1 MINVSRDVMLIWAC
15 LQIMDLWFECS
26 IGPVVLGTLFGIMSG
41 LSATITGIVA
51 QAILHNWV
59 EHVILD
65 LGGGLVNILLPI
77 GLVFYLSLL
86 PGMSLLHWLYFLP
99 WLKLALVIVVGR
111 LIIRYKLVLSF
122 SNESLVHQGLEV

>member
-1 MINVSRDVMLIWAC
+1 MMNVSRDVGLTWTGF
-15 LQIMDLWFECS
+15 QIMDLRLELS
-26 IGPVVLGTLFGIMSG
+26 IGPAVLGTLFGIMSG

-77 GLVFYLSLL
+77 GLVFHLSLL
-86 PGMSLLHWLYFLP
+86 PGTSLLHRLP
-99 WLKLALVIVVGR
+99 ILLWLKLALVVVNR
-111 LIIRYKLVLSF
+111 PII
-122 SNESLVHQGLEV
+122 

>member
-1 MINVSRDVMLIWAC
+1 MNVSRDVVLTWTGF
-15 LQIMDLWFECS
+15 QIMDLRLERS

-65 LGGGLVNILLPI
+65 LVVVLLTFCCQLGL
-77 GLVFYLSLL
+77 YST
-86 PGMSLLHWLYFLP
+86 
-99 WLKLALVIVVGR
+99 
-111 LIIRYKLVLSF
+111 
-122 SNESLVHQGLEV
+122 